1 MKKLLVTG
9 ASGFLGFNVC
19 RVKKPEWEIV
29 GTSNR
34 HPVGLA
40 GVRMLTADLTD
51 PRQLASVFQEV
62 EPRAVIHA
70 AAASNLD
77 WCQVNRRESHAINV
91 EAPVNIA
98 RLCAELC
105 VPYVFVSSDMV
116 FDGISP
122 PYREADLVSPLN
134 VYGEQKALAEELV
147 RREYPRAAVC
157 RLPLMF
163 GDPGSAASTFI
174 QPMLDAM
181 KNGRELRLFTD
192 EFRTPVS
199 GRSAVE
205 GLFLALEKVRGII
218 HLGGRERI
226 SRYEFGLLLKRL
238 SGFADAKLV
247 PCLQKDV
254 KTAAPRPAD
263 VSLASDKAFELG
275 FQPGGLEAEV
285 KNLL

>member
-19 RVKKPEWEIV
+19 RLKKPEWEIV
-29 GTSNR
+29 GTVNR
-34 HPVGLA
+34 HTVEVA

-51 PRQLASVFQEV
+51 RRELASVFQEV

-70 AAASNLD
+70 AAASNLN
-77 WCQVNRRESHAINV
+77 WCQVNRRESRAINV
-91 EAPVNIA
+91 EVPVNIA
-98 RLCAELC
+98 RLCAELSI
-105 VPYVFVSSDMV
+105 PYVFVSSDMV
-116 FDGISP
+116 FDGMHP
-122 PYREADLVSPLN
+122 PYREADRVSPLN
-134 VYGEQKALAEELV
+134 VYGEQKALAEESVL
-147 RREYPRAAVC
+147 REYPRATVC

-163 GDPGSAASTFI
+163 GDPGPAASTFI

-181 KNGRELRLFTD
+181 ENGRELRLFTD

-247 PCLQKDV
+247 PCLQKNV

-275 FQPGGLEAEV
+275 FQPGGLEMEV